1 MELTTQEKTL
11 LKMLLNQQAHF
22 IQFNYKGTDVDKNE
36 GLELVISI
44 QNKLEI

>member
-11 LKMLLNQQAHF
+11 LKMLLNQHYHF
-22 IQFNYKGTDVDKNE
+22 VQFNYKGTDTDKNE

-44 QNKLEI
+44 ANKLEI